1 MNLQTISNFELQL
14 RYNLAIKIID
24 EAQDDP
30 IVSRIEEQ
38 LEILEDEMR
47 RRGLLANENV
57 NPVEDENK
65 GLIVGLKTLSITGE
79 AKHGSR

>member
-14 RYNLAIKIID
+14 RYNLAVKIID

-30 IVSRIEEQ
+30 RVSRIEEQ

-65 GLIVGLKTLSITGE
+65 GLIVGLKTLSITGD
-79 AKHGSR
+79 AKNAR